1 MTKKIK
7 VKEDMKQV
15 QLDLFTQVEIKL
27 ENSTNILD
35 DMRVSPFLPLI
46 KITKGTTYKKFI
58 ENENILVRET
68 PWGTIRIRNRL
79 LNQNHKD
86 LLNAIYVLGNLN
98 RNKIVDKEG
107 RIIIFFSKYELIK
120 KLNLSDS
127 GDNYKKIDNMLA
139 EIKDTVIERINTN
152 NKIGIAYNIIDD
164 KGFDENGNYGVTL
177 SKVYSKLYVNNW
189 TVDLTK
195 RIDELIAIK
204 GEGSG
209 IVKSIIDHFITHEA
223 SDEKRVYI
231 SLEKIIN
238 VINYP
243 VDTAKQLSQIKST
256 LKKYKTELNSFGI
269 DYDSKKQN
277 FIYIGTENINKYP
290 PLITEK

>member
-98 RNKIVDKEG
+98 HNKIVDKEV

-120 KLNLSDS
+120 KLNL
-127 GDNYKKIDNMLA
+127 
-139 EIKDTVIERINTN
+139 
-152 NKIGIAYNIIDD
+152 
-164 KGFDENGNYGVTL
+164 
-177 SKVYSKLYVNNW
+177 
-189 TVDLTK
+189 
-195 RIDELIAIK
+195 
-204 GEGSG
+204 
-209 IVKSIIDHFITHEA
+209 
-223 SDEKRVYI
+223 
-231 SLEKIIN
+231 
-238 VINYP
+238 
-243 VDTAKQLSQIKST
+243 
-256 LKKYKTELNSFGI
+256 
-269 DYDSKKQN
+269 
-277 FIYIGTENINKYP
+277 
-290 PLITEK
+290 

>member
-1 MTKKIK
+1 MEKESDK
-7 VKEDMKQV
+7 VKQK
-15 QLDLFTQVEIKL
+15 QLDLFTQIEIKL

-107 RIIIFFSKYELIK
+107 RIIIFFSKYELLK

-127 GDNYKKIDNMLA
+127 GDNYKMIDNMLA

-189 TVDLTK
+189 TVNLTK

-238 VINYP
+238 VINIGISTF
-243 VDTAKQLSQIKST
+243 DTGIAAFVSICRQILDAFRES
-256 LKKYKTELNSFGI
+256 EG
-269 DYDSKKQN
+269 
-277 FIYIGTENINKYP
+277 
-290 PLITEK
+290 